1 MSQSTIPLVRISD
14 DADSMHSAG
23 YFIDSIGRLFL
34 DLAGEAPDSVER
46 ILNGYTV
53 GGIAAGLRI
62 VGSDLMS
69 RGDDLN
75 GLLAKQ
81 GGKEVAK

>member
-1 MSQSTIPLVRISD
+1 MGRSIISPARISD

-23 YFIDSIGRLFL
+23 YFIDAIGRLFL
-34 DLAGEAPDSVER
+34 DLAGEAPDTVEQ
-46 ILNGYTV
+46 ILNGYTI

-62 VGSDLMS
+62 VGSDLMA

-75 GLLAKQ
+75 ALLAKLDSR
-81 GGKEVAK
+81 EVSK